1 MMKIFELAYK
11 DLTQV
16 LRDKR
21 SLVFLVAMPLVF
33 TLFMGFAYRSGEDSA
48 EEDPRMALA
57 WVEESPAST
66 TSMML
71 YERLA
76 DSDTL
81 KPERMPKAAA
91 LEALHKQD
99 VAGVLVIPAG
109 FGDPVEAGSQQLT
122 LVADTTSTVGQSLY
136 QLLRVPVSQLM
147 SAVEIGQISAET
159 LNNSAEFTPALE
171 LAWRKWG
178 ENNAQNLVQVEQ
190 AVALKSQSWFG
201 DNPYNQASPGMI
213 IQFAIM
219 GLVNSAQILVQE
231 RKNRTLQRLMTTS
244 MRPREIIAGHM
255 LAMFAL
261 VLLQTLVLVVFGQFL
276 LDVNYLRVPFGTLL
290 LVMAL
295 GAWVASMGL
304 LVGVIAKSDDQVVL
318 YSMLAMFLF
327 SALGGTW
334 FPLEASGGVFAAL
347 GKLLP
352 SAWAM
357 TGLQNIL
364 IRGLGLESLWQP
376 VLVLLV
382 YALGFFMLAVW
393 RFRRAEM

>member
-1 MMKIFELAYK
+1 MKIFELAYK

-91 LEALHKQD
+91 LETLHKQD

-122 LVADTTSTVGQSLY
+122 LIADTTSTVGQSLY

-171 LAWRKWG
+171 LAWQKWG

-190 AVALKSQSWFG
+190 AVALKSESWFG